1 MRCDAGVQKMVY
13 GGREDGER
21 LSENSHE
28 TVDNRVAIYIAQEN
42 TAFD

>member
-1 MRCDAGVQKMVY
+1 MRRGCTEDGVW
-13 GGREDGER
+13 GREDGER